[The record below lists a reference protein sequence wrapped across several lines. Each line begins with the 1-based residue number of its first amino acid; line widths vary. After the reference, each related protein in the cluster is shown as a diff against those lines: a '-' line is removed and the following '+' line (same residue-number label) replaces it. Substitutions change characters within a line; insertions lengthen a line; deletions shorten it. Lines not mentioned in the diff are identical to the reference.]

1 MSFLAANPADFSH
14 LSSCPMEQANKS
26 LSTRNYGSELRPS
39 YGGHSRSNRT
49 AIAVNFR
56 SQCAD
61 ENFALAC
68 VCRYVS
74 VFCSVTASG
83 PFRRPAALGLLL
95 RIARPFRDLG
105 SSQNK
110 FENHGKERLSNFFRA
125 PPRKQT
131 FGTWEPGPLAK
142 LRPV

>member
-1 MSFLAANPADFSH
+1 MSFHTANPARFSY
-14 LSSCPMEQANKS
+14 LSPRPEEQANKTS
-26 LSTRNYGSELRPS
+26 SDAERGWRIAPFLRRTRL
-39 YGGHSRSNRT
+39 SNRA
-49 AIAVNFR
+49 AIAANFR

-61 ENFALAC
+61 DNFALGRL
-68 VCRYVS
+68 CRYVS

-95 RIARPFRDLG
+95 RILRPLRGLG

-110 FENHGKERLSNFFRA
+110 FENHGKERLSHFFRA

>member
-1 MSFLAANPADFSH
+1 MSFFAANPAGFPH
-14 LSSCPMEQANKS
+14 LSPCLVERAIAA
-26 LSTRNYGSELRPS
+26 LSTRNDGGELRPS
-39 YGGHSRSNRT
+39 CDGRSRSNRA
-49 AIAVNFR
+49 AIAVNFG

-61 ENFALAC
+61 DNFALGR

-95 RIARPFRDLG
+95 RIARPYGVSAPPKTSLRTTAKNAAQTSFGPLPESRPSALG
-105 SSQNK
+105 S
-110 FENHGKERLSNFFRA
+110 RA
-125 PPRKQT
+125 Q
-131 FGTWEPGPLAK
+131 LAK